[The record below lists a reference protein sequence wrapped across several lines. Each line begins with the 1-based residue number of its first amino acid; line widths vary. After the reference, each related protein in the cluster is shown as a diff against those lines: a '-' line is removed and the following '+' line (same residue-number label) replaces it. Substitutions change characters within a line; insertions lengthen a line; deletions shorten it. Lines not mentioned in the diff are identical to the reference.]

1 MITINRLT
9 FFKFFIP
16 FIILFPAF
24 PAFTRTS
31 GGRLGDIV
39 MVGSAIGL
47 MAIYLL
53 FFKSSLKSRHVFYAL
68 IYFSIFILLICISIF
83 IELEYIS
90 IRDLFEFH
98 KPIYI
103 ILVFFLFSSVS
114 WDTQTIKKY
123 LVNVFR
129 LVFVLSIIY
138 ALFEAFGGSLGNKVS
153 TIIYKTDRPILYGK
167 STGSFGITYFFAV
180 FMIFSSYYFFFKYL
194 FERNK
199 KDLIFYLLS
208 LVCVLASQSRTMLIA
223 LLFSYLYVFFIYW
236 SFEGLPHKKTVYIFF
251 FLFIGIVFIIYQP
264 ILNWAE
270 RTYPY
275 LYLGINALIEKG
287 GVSATG
293 GGSANIR
300 YQQLLWVLENQFS
313 IPLIGVGIGKS
324 TGPQLESFYAL
335 YLYRYGIIGIL
346 LYVILL
352 VATYLMSLKSY
363 KKAIRDKDYG
373 VAAFFISFSI
383 FCFILPL
390 TSVSSVITDQPRF
403 VILYYGTIGVMVRYL
418 YKNPKH
424 LEELS
429 ENSPSY

>member
-1 MITINRLT
+1 
-9 FFKFFIP
+9 
-16 FIILFPAF
+16 
-24 PAFTRTS
+24 
-31 GGRLGDIV
+31 
-39 MVGSAIGL
+39 
-47 MAIYLL
+47 
-53 FFKSSLKSRHVFYAL
+53 
-68 IYFSIFILLICISIF
+68 
-83 IELEYIS
+83 
-90 IRDLFEFH
+90 
-98 KPIYI
+98 
-103 ILVFFLFSSVS
+103 
-114 WDTQTIKKY
+114 
-123 LVNVFR
+123 
-129 LVFVLSIIY
+129 
-138 ALFEAFGGSLGNKVS
+138 
-153 TIIYKTDRPILYGK
+153 
-167 STGSFGITYFFAV
+167 
-180 FMIFSSYYFFFKYL
+180 
-194 FERNK
+194 
-199 KDLIFYLLS
+199 
-208 LVCVLASQSRTMLIA
+208 MLIA